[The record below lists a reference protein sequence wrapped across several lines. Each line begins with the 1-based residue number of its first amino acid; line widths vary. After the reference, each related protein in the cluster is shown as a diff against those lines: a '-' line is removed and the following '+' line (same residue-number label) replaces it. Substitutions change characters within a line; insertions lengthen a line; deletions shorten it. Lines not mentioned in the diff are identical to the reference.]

1 MTTDI
6 QNLSFEHALQQLE
19 SIVKKLEQGE
29 VPLED
34 AIQYYEQGAA
44 LKAHCEHKLKSA
56 VDKIEKIKLGENG
69 TATTA
74 PLDPQ

>member
-1 MTTDI
+1 MTAHTQD
-6 QNLSFEHALQQLE
+6 LSFEDALQQLE
-19 SIVKKLEQGE
+19 SIVKKLEKGD
-29 VPLED
+29 VPLEN
-34 AIQYYEQGAA
+34 AIKYYEQGAI

-56 VDKIEKIKLGENG
+56 VDKIEKIQLGKDG